1 MGKGTGDLYIK
12 VFSSDR
18 IISSETYSI
27 EDCTYYNAT
36 QYSDPGATLNIALPS
51 APFSLEYIIKQT
63 DSSKSVPYLDIGDST
78 NNRMLV
84 GQYARAG
91 GNGLI
96 VYKSTST
103 TYAYTSN
110 PTLNQENTIHF
121 TYDGTN
127 YNYWLNDLTPMT
139 VSDKG
144 VTLSKLI
151 HIEAAWGGYLKNIKI
166 KPL

>member
-1 MGKGTGDLYIK
+1 ML
-12 VFSSDR
+12 V
-18 IISSETYSI
+18 SETYAI
-27 EDCTYYNAT
+27 EDCHYYNDNT
-36 QYSDPGATLNIALPS
+36 YSTSSVTLNVPLPNNS
-51 APFSLEYIIKQT
+51 FSLEYLIKQGAT
-63 DSSKSVPYLDIGDST
+63 NSGMPYLDIGDSSSD
-78 NNRMLV
+78 RMLV

-96 VYKSTST
+96 IYKPSST
-103 TYAYTSN
+103 TYAYGTN
-110 PTLNQENTIHF
+110 PTTNQENTIYF

-127 YNYWLNDLTPMT
+127 YSYSLNNGTALV

-151 HIEAAWGGYLKNIKI
+151 HIEGGGSSSNYLKNIKI